1 MDALLAAEEIP
12 RLADLAMRRA
22 VAAALRGSR
31 RAQLGPVVSDALSRF
46 ESAVRRRF
54 AGARPALLFV
64 QRNRIVN
71 GLKAFM
77 GSRAAVRLFAVR
89 RHAVVAAGTDAAPFD
104 AIVRSRD
111 GRLHAV
117 VLRAVPSDSRRL
129 EIYRRVR
136 SAASRRRGAQP
147 LASVTICNLNGGPAR
162 TLYDP
167 GAKGHDRD
175 LGASAQVEFGQDVRN
190 VVLHRLVAQH

>member
-1 MDALLAAEEIP
+1 
-12 RLADLAMRRA
+12 MRRA
-22 VAAALRGSR
+22 IAAALRGSR

-46 ESAVRRRF
+46 ESTVRRRF

-117 VLRAVPSDSRRL
+117 VLRAVPNDSGRL

-167 GAKGHDRD
+167 GAEGHDRD